1 MPTFYEGE
9 PVEVVEQTVSAA
21 DFASAYYAA
30 QSTAS
35 LMNRREVR
43 AGLCVTLAILCASMI
58 PLYSTRFSTFFGPVC
73 GILALLGLAAVF
85 FFAQPNDIKS
95 WAERIYA
102 SNRLLA
108 LPQKISIYRDSIV
121 AEGERERFTE
131 YWTDFS
137 RCIETREAFVLTG
150 GRERYLMIVKKDGL
164 DAQRSERVSLHF
176 ADAFASRYQQFG
188 FKFGR

>member
-9 PVEVVEQTVSAA
+9 PVEVLEQTVSAA

-30 QSTAS
+30 HSTAS
-35 LMNRREVR
+35 LVNRKEVR
-43 AGLCVTLAILCASMI
+43 AGFCVTLAILCGSII

-73 GILALLGLAAVF
+73 GILAFLGLAAVF
-85 FFAQPNDIKS
+85 FFAQPADIKN
-95 WAERIYA
+95 WAEKVYA

-108 LPQKISIYRDSIV
+108 LPQKIGIYRDSIV
-121 AEGERERFTE
+121 AESERERFTE

-137 RCIETREAFVLTG
+137 RCIETREAFVLAG
-150 GRERYLMIVKKDGL
+150 GQERHLMIIKKDGL
-164 DAQRSERVSLHF
+164 DAQREARLSSRF